1 MAEAVGAVI
10 INGPLALG
18 PELRFQAPPKN
29 HWTRRL
35 PPWTFLASFLAW
47 SMRHLPAQ
55 LLRPVLMKF
64 LTTALAPSTN
74 LLVEGALLID
84 ADGRAVN
91 GDRATIPTTVA
102 GAPGNQAWLILD
114 ARVAAKFQAWPF
126 YISTAPGIAYAYLSD
141 YARNRPDI
149 CRAALSLEELAKL
162 LHVNSDILLNS
173 ARTFRRPRIP
183 ESGGGASDHT
193 GLESGPFWALGPV
206 KSVFVHS
213 EGGLETDL
221 EHRIL
226 NASGDV
232 MLGLYAAGSTG
243 QTGLLLRGHGHHLA
257 WAFSSGRR
265 AGVRASRFARSSD

>member
-1 MAEAVGAVI
+1 
-10 INGPLALG
+10 
-18 PELRFQAPPKN
+18 
-29 HWTRRL
+29 
-35 PPWTFLASFLAW
+35 
-47 SMRHLPAQ
+47 MRHLPAR

-84 ADGRAVN
+84 ADGRTVK
-91 GDRATIPTTVA
+91 GDLATIPTTVA

-149 CRAALSLEELAKL
+149 CRTAHSLEELAKL
-162 LHVNSDILLNS
+162 LHVNPDILSNS
-173 ARTFRRPRIP
+173 ARTFHRPRIP
-183 ESGGGASDHT
+183 ESGGGASDQA

-226 NASGDV
+226 TASGDA